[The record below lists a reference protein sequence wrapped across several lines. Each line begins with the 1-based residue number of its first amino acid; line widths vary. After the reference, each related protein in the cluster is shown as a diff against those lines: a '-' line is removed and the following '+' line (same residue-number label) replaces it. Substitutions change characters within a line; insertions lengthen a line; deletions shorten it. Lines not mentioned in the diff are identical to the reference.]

1 MALHAECLRAAPRPL
16 PWAVS
21 ARVAHPRPSTAVS
34 PRPRPSL
41 CPHVGLRPFLAMQG
55 VARKGQSPTCS
66 TSPEHQPPHK
76 IVLFTPHL

>member
-1 MALHAECLRAAPRPL
+1 MALHAECLHAAPRPL

-41 CPHVGLRPFLAMQG
+41 CPHVGLRPFLATPCMAQG
-55 VARKGQSPTCS
+55 CSCS
-66 TSPEHQPPHK
+66 TSPEHQPPRK